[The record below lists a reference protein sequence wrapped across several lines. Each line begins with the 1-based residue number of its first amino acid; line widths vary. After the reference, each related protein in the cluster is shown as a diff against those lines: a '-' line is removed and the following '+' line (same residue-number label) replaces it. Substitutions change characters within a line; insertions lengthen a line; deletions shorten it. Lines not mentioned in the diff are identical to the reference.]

1 MIYKFIPLTKGQKAM
16 VDDFDYDRLMAI
28 GRWCYSKSGYAVHYT
43 TDANGKRKTIFMHRV
58 VMAAALKRSGSHLQV
73 DHINQC
79 RIDNRRANLRL
90 ATRAQNQAHKR
101 KRVDSSSPYKGVT
114 LNKGMWEARIKCGAQ
129 RFNLGRYDSPG
140 IAAWVYDAAS
150 LLLYDQFA
158 GRNFTEYPSRQTFE
172 LVIAILN
179 QYGLNTRP
187 LRTSDAFYRSR

>member
-1 MIYKFIPLTKGQKAM
+1 MSKSIPLTKGQQAL

-43 TDANGKRKTIFMHRV
+43 TNEDGKRRTLFMHRV
-58 VMAAALKRSGSHLQV
+58 IMAAPLARSGQHLQV
-73 DHINQC
+73 DHINQV
-79 RIDNRRANLRL
+79 RIDNRRSNLRL

-129 RFNLGRYDSPG
+129 RFNLGRYASPEE
-140 IAAWVYDAAS
+140 AAWVYDAAS

-158 GRNFTEYPSRQTFE
+158 GRNFTEYPSRQIFA
-172 LVIAILN
+172 LVIDVLN